1 LFVGEDPPR
10 IVAIGRVYPV
20 ASMIHIVAL
29 HDDFTRL
36 VIEEIWDGKVE
47 VLVPTLEVKLMGETL
62 GTFMA

>member
-36 VIEEIWDGKVE
+36 VIEEI
-47 VLVPTLEVKLMGETL
+47 
-62 GTFMA
+62 